1 MHSLVG
7 PREVNQGVGVD
18 PGHGAG
24 DIQVRGVS
32 LRRAS
37 GQDPDTGGR
46 GWENTGLGMYQDDL
60 DDITMWESEIL
71 WDLYNPILIEKDRQ

>member
-7 PREVNQGVGVD
+7 PREVNQGAGVD

-46 GWENTGLGMYQDDL
+46 GWEK
-60 DDITMWESEIL
+60 S
-71 WDLYNPILIEKDRQ
+71 R

>member
-1 MHSLVG
+1 MLDNSLVCPG
-7 PREVNQGVGVD
+7 QVDGWRGVD

-24 DIQVRGVS
+24 DVQVRRVS

-46 GWENTGLGMYQDDL
+46 GWEEDNLVRGKMILTPAQVLLIWAEWD
-60 DDITMWESEIL
+60 TEI
-71 WDLYNPILIEKDRQ
+71 